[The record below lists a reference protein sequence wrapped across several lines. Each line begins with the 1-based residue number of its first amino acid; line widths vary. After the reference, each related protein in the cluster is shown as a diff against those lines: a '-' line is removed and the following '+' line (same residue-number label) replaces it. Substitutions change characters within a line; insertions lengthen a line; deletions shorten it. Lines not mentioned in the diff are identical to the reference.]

1 MSDDQLM
8 RDSSAMALGTIVSR
22 VTGLIRNLLLV
33 ALLGTALLGDTYNV
47 ANTMPNILYNLIIG
61 GALTAVFVPQIVRS
75 LRDSDQGA
83 AFISRLFTA
92 TLTFLFLLTAVGV
105 LFAEK
110 IVNIYAPDFSGRPEF
125 DVTVSLMRYCLPQ
138 IFFLGLF
145 ALLGQI
151 ANAKGK
157 FGPMMWAP
165 VINNLIVIALFSYF
179 LINREDLKLATIS
192 SSDLLWLGL
201 GTTTGYIA
209 QAFILFPVVIKSGVK
224 LRLRF
229 DWRNSQI
236 IKSFS
241 LAGWSFV
248 YAAIS
253 QLSYLVTVNLA
264 TSAAVESAASGVT
277 TGVGFTPYA
286 NAYLI
291 LILPHSIIA
300 VSVVTALLPK
310 LSNLVIDKKIDQITT
325 SLTSIIKL
333 VGVFTVPAAFIF
345 LTFGEL
351 ISHNLYFGISNDDA
365 NYLGLTLSAF
375 ALGLIPVSINLV
387 LLRGLNAFENLKSQV
402 LGNFIM
408 NLISVILS
416 IVAARYLEPKWV
428 VVGLAGIFTLHY
440 FIGGIFT
447 LHYFIGTA
455 ISFYLIG
462 RHKVNLPIGVIVF
475 FYLKLALVAAVV
487 ITPLWLLRGQIPG
500 GNLIQLLIVIGV
512 SAVLYLLIAKFL
524 KITEVTYLI
533 KVIKGRRE

>member
-1 MSDDQLM
+1 MSDDRLV
-8 RDSSAMALGTIVSR
+8 RDSSFMALGTIASR
-22 VTGLIRNLLLV
+22 VTGLVRNLLLV
-33 ALLGTALLGDTYNV
+33 ALLGTAILGDTYNV

-75 LRDSDQGA
+75 LRDADQGA

-92 TLTFLFLLTAVGV
+92 TLTFLFIITAIGI
-105 LFAEK
+105 LFADK
-110 IVNIYAPDFSGRPEF
+110 IVNIYAPEYAGRPEF
-125 DVTVSLMRYCLPQ
+125 AITVSLMRYCLPQ

-165 VINNLIVIALFSYF
+165 VINNLIVIMLFSFF
-179 LINREDLKLATIS
+179 LINKEQLLLASIS
-192 SSDLLWLGL
+192 KSDLLWLGL
-201 GTTTGYIA
+201 GTTAGYFA
-209 QAFILFPVVIKSGVK
+209 QALMLFPVVISAGVK

-253 QLSYLVTVNLA
+253 QLSYLVTVNIA
-264 TSAAVESAASGVT
+264 TSAAVKSAASGIT

-310 LSNLVIDKKIDQITT
+310 LSNLVIDKKFDQITT

-333 VGVFTVPAAFIF
+333 GGVFTVPAAFIF
-345 LTFGEL
+345 LTFGSL
-351 ISHNLYFGISNDDA
+351 IANNLYFGISSDDA

-402 LGNFIM
+402 LGNFVM

-416 IVAARYLEPKWV
+416 VIAAQLLAPKWV
-428 VVGLAGIFTLHY
+428 VVGMAGIFTIHY
-440 FIGGIFT
+440 FIGAG
-447 LHYFIGTA
+447 
-455 ISFYLIG
+455 ISFYLIS
-462 RHKVNLPIGVIVF
+462 RHKVNLPVGAIAF
-475 FYLKLALVAAVV
+475 FYFKLAAIFALVIAP
-487 ITPLWLLRGQIPG
+487 IWLVREQIPG
-500 GNLIQLLIVIGV
+500 GNVIELILVIGI
-512 SAVLYLLIAKFL
+512 SAVFYLLIAKLL
-524 KITEVTYLI
+524 KITEVTSLI
-533 KVIKGRRE
+533 KVITGRRE

>member
-1 MSDDQLM
+1 M
-8 RDSSAMALGTIVSR
+8 
-22 VTGLIRNLLLV
+22 
-33 ALLGTALLGDTYNV
+33 
-47 ANTMPNILYNLIIG
+47 
-61 GALTAVFVPQIVRS
+61 
-75 LRDSDQGA
+75 
-83 AFISRLFTA
+83 
-92 TLTFLFLLTAVGV
+92 
-105 LFAEK
+105 
-110 IVNIYAPDFSGRPEF
+110 
-125 DVTVSLMRYCLPQ
+125 
-138 IFFLGLF
+138 
-145 ALLGQI
+145 
-151 ANAKGK
+151 
-157 FGPMMWAP
+157 
-165 VINNLIVIALFSYF
+165 
-179 LINREDLKLATIS
+179 NREDLKLATIS
-192 SSDLLWLGL
+192 SADLLWLGL
-201 GTTTGYIA
+201 GTTAGYIA

-241 LAGWSFV
+241 LAGWSFA

-264 TSAAVESAASGVT
+264 TSAAVESAASGIT

-310 LSNLVIDKKIDQITT
+310 LSNLVIDKKYNEITT

-333 VGVFTVPAAFIF
+333 VGVFTVPAAFTF

-416 IVAARYLEPKWV
+416 IIAAKYLDPKWV

-440 FIGGIFT
+440 FIG
-447 LHYFIGTA
+447 TA
-455 ISFYLIG
+455 ISFYLIS
-462 RHKVNLPIGVIVF
+462 RHKVNLPIGAIVF
-475 FYLKLALVAAVV
+475 FYLKLALVFAVV

-500 GNLIQLLIVIGV
+500 GNLIQLLIVTGV
-512 SAVLYLLIAKFL
+512 SAILYLLIAKFL